1 MLSLLF
7 AGSHVLPPHLDF
19 YNIDDSDEST
29 STSNGNENSNGNH
42 SNNDNN
48 TPTSTPRGRISFRR
62 CVNARRAIIRVR
74 PLRVILAIVNLYQ
87 KELERRWIVEQ

>member
-1 MLSLLF
+1 MLGNMWFLYLLF
-7 AGSHVLPPHLDF
+7 TGSHVLPPHLDF

-29 STSNGNENSNGNH
+29 STSNGNDNNNGNH
-42 SNNDNN
+42 SNNGNN

-74 PLRVILAIVNLYQ
+74 SLRVILTIVNLHVNY
-87 KELERRWIVEQ
+87 K